1 MATMQR
7 FLDPSVLASI
17 SSIDLIARTVVDG
30 FIAGLHRSP
39 EFGFSQ
45 EFAEYRAY
53 TPGDDLRHI
62 DWNVFAR
69 TERMYLKR
77 FHGETNSQ
85 LLILLDASGS
95 MSYSSGKVSKLDY
108 ARYLAASLA
117 YMGSIQRDA
126 TGVIV
131 FDDDVRNYIPPSG
144 RQGQLMRALHAIE
157 SAVPGKNTD
166 FAKPFLHFQQFLH
179 RRGIVAVISD
189 FYDDPEQVIDHIE
202 PLRYRGNDVVLFH
215 VVDPSEI
222 APDFRDPVLLED
234 METGA
239 TLEVSPE
246 FARNEYR
253 ERFANHMSTLK
264 TSAQRG
270 GIDYCLM
277 NTGRPLDA
285 GLREYLTLRQGRM

>member
-1 MATMQR
+1 MQQY
-7 FLDPSVLASI
+7 LDPGVLASI
-17 SSIDLIARTVVDG
+17 SNIELVARTVVDG

-85 LLILLDASGS
+85 LLILLDVSGS
-95 MSYSSGKVSKLDY
+95 MSFSSGGVSKLQY
-108 ARYLAASLA
+108 AKFLAASLA
-117 YMGSIQRDA
+117 YMGSSQRDA

-131 FDDDVRNYIPPSG
+131 FDDDVRNYVPPSA
-144 RQGQLMRALHAIE
+144 RQGQLMRVLHAIE
-157 SAVPGKNTD
+157 GAQPGIRTD
-166 FAKPFLHFQQFLH
+166 FAKPFLHFQQYLH

-189 FYDDPEQVIDHIE
+189 FYDDPEQVIGNIE
-202 PLRYRGNDVVLFH
+202 PLRYHGNDVALFH
-215 VVDPSEI
+215 IVDPAELN
-222 APDFRDPVLLED
+222 PRFREPVLLED
-234 METGA
+234 LETKS

-246 FARNEYR
+246 YADHEYR
-253 ERFANHMSTLK
+253 ERFERHIATLRQ
-264 TSAQRG
+264 TAQAAG
-270 GIDYCLM
+270 LDYTVM
-277 NTGRPLDA
+277 DSSRPLDQ
-285 GLREYLTLRQGRM
+285 GLREYLLLRQGKM